1 VVDATALAA
10 GDSHTC
16 ALILGGTLSC
26 WGDNFSGQLGNGTFV
41 DANVAGT
48 VVGLTGVTSVVAGSA
63 FTCVNRT
70 TGVAACWGDNL
81 FGQIGN
87 GATLP
92 PPPNPGDP
100 PPPDLRVNL
109 PEDVVGLTG
118 VTAIGAGSDHA
129 CATTGGVLL
138 SCWGRNDSGQLGD
151 GTTSTSSLARTT
163 TVIGASQVAGGEGHT
178 CALKP
183 NGSAQC
189 SGSNARGQLG
199 NNTTS
204 NSTTPVTVVAL

>member
-1 VVDATALAA
+1 
-10 GDSHTC
+10 
-16 ALILGGTLSC
+16 
-26 WGDNFSGQLGNGTFV
+26 
-41 DANVAGT
+41 
-48 VVGLTGVTSVVAGSA
+48 
-63 FTCVNRT
+63 
-70 TGVAACWGDNL
+70 
-81 FGQIGN
+81 
-87 GATLP
+87 
-92 PPPNPGDP
+92 
-100 PPPDLRVNL
+100 
-109 PEDVVGLTG
+109 
-118 VTAIGAGSDHA
+118 
-129 CATTGGVLL
+129 VLL